1 MKEKTRYKGIILAG
15 GSGTRLYP
23 VTQAMGKSLL
33 PVYNK
38 PMIYYPLCTL
48 MLAGIRDILIISTA
62 EDVPKFQAL
71 LRDGSQYGIRLE
83 YIVQPRPEGIAQA
96 FLLGEK
102 FLAGIAC
109 ALVLGDNIFYGH
121 DLVKDLREAARKD
134 SGARVFAYPV
144 HDPERYGVVEFDNHG
159 HALSIE
165 EKPKQPK
172 SRYAV
177 TGLYFYDNQVVEIAK
192 SLKPSARGELEIT
205 DVNKAYL
212 KKGQLEVVVMGRG
225 MAWLDTGT
233 HESLMDAALYI
244 QAIEK
249 RQGLVVA
256 CPEEIAYR
264 SGYIT
269 AAQVEQIGNSMKNSS
284 YGAYLLHLLTEK
296 VF

>member
-1 MKEKTRYKGIILAG
+1 
-15 GSGTRLYP
+15 
-23 VTQAMGKSLL
+23 
-33 PVYNK
+33 
-38 PMIYYPLCTL
+38 
-48 MLAGIRDILIISTA
+48 
-62 EDVPKFQAL
+62 
-71 LRDGSQYGIRLE
+71 
-83 YIVQPRPEGIAQA
+83 
-96 FLLGEK
+96 
-102 FLAGIAC
+102 
-109 ALVLGDNIFYGH
+109 
-121 DLVKDLREAARKD
+121 
-134 SGARVFAYPV
+134 V
-144 HDPERYGVVEFDNHG
+144 HDPERYGVVEFDADG
-159 HALSIE
+159 RALSIQ

-205 DVNKAYL
+205 DVNRVYL
-212 KKGQLEVVVMGRG
+212 QKGQLEVVVMGRG

-249 RQGLVVA
+249 RQGLMVA

-269 AAQVEQIGNSMKNSS
+269 AADIEKIGSTMKNSS
-284 YGAYLLHLLTEK
+284 YGAYLLQFLRDK